1 MKKPQLWAVS
11 LVALAMQAPYVLA
24 ASCADTAKALTAQ
37 YNDTRD
43 NCGKNTSPAF
53 LCNGVIF
60 RATVPS
66 DDYSSWDP
74 SPNSVKSG
82 GTSFSY
88 LRKDAK
94 FSRLVRYE
102 NNGYI
107 LFPVQNV
114 PPGKSTYNV
123 LCAFPMDGGTD
134 AREDKG
140 CGAWTG
146 SKPSGQG
153 APCYSQQPN
162 RITTG
167 QEWADHYKAFVN
179 GDNRR
184 ECGFDVRDNL
194 NSYAVDN
201 FNASLSAQR
210 RTPEAFRKQNELRLD
225 TWKSTT
231 PAGEL
236 PIQAFFYLPEPTGGR
251 DDAQFDQ
258 QRYYEKTGVWVPV
271 IAMTLP
277 SRLSDDATFKCNA
290 DDQAV
295 AESGKPIDRYVKS
308 ATWVPRFDPGTGQN
322 EWSLSVVLT
331 DLGRKQSGSA
341 GSDAVYAE
349 LVRKYKNDYQ
359 WKQNGGV
366 GMRRQLVCHFV
377 IARGKDEFNLEP
389 FRPDATEA
397 EAERAG
403 CNVLPSD
410 LTAATQ

>member
-1 MKKPQLWAVS
+1 MKKPQRWAVS
-11 LVALAMQAPYVLA
+11 LLALAMPASDLMA
-24 ASCADTAKALTAQ
+24 ASCTDTAKALTRQ
-37 YNDTRD
+37 YEDTRD
-43 NCGKNTSPAF
+43 NCGKSTSPAF

-66 DDYSSWDP
+66 DDYNSWDP
-74 SPNSVKSG
+74 SPNAVKSG

-88 LRKDAK
+88 IRKDAK

-107 LFPVQNV
+107 LFPVLDV
-114 PPGKSTYNV
+114 PAGKSTYNV
-123 LCAFPMDGGTD
+123 LCSFPMDGGTD

-140 CGAWTG
+140 CGAWAR
-146 SKPSGQG
+146 SKPAGLG
-153 APCYSQQPN
+153 APCYSRQPD

-167 QEWADHYKAFVN
+167 QEWADHYKADVN

-194 NSYAVDN
+194 NSHAVDN

-225 TWKSTT
+225 TWKTTT
-231 PAGEL
+231 PAAEL
-236 PIQAFFYLPEPTGGR
+236 PIQAFFYLPEPKGGR
-251 DDAQFDQ
+251 EDAQFDQ
-258 QRYYEKTGVWVPV
+258 QRYFESTGVWVPI

-277 SRLSDDATFKCNA
+277 KRLSDEASFKCDTN
-290 DDQAV
+290 DQAI
-295 AESGKPIDRYVKS
+295 AESGKTIDRYIKS
-308 ATWVPRFDPGTGQN
+308 ATWIWRPDPGTGQN

-331 DLGRKQSGSA
+331 ELGRKQNSSS

-349 LVRKYKNDYQ
+349 LVRKYKNDFQ
-359 WKQNGGV
+359 WKQNDGG
-366 GMRRQLVCHFV
+366 GMRRQLVCHFN
-377 IARGKDEFNLEP
+377 IARAKAEFNLEP

-397 EAERAG
+397 KAEKAG
-403 CNVLPSD
+403 CNVL
-410 LTAATQ
+410 